1 MTNDP
6 RSAYLDVGLN
16 TAPPER
22 LLLLLWDRLL
32 VDLDV
37 ADDALHQG
45 DLHAA
50 SERLIHAQDIVFELR
65 NTLRVDV
72 WDGASA
78 LARLYEFVEQRLV
91 AANVQK
97 DRRVVAECRSLL
109 VPLHEAFHAAAREA
123 AAARPAALSA

>member
-6 RSAYLDVGLN
+6 KKAYLDVGLR
-16 TAPPER
+16 TAPPGR

-32 VDLDV
+32 LDLDV

-50 SERLIHAQDIVFELR
+50 SERLIHAQEIVFEFR
-65 NTLRVDV
+65 STLRPEL
-72 WDGASA
+72 WEGAAA
-78 LARLYEFVEQRLV
+78 LAQLYQFVEQRLV

-97 DRRVVAECRSLL
+97 DRRIVAECRSLL
-109 VPLHEAFHAAAREA
+109 APLSDAFHRASRA
-123 AAARPAALSA
+123 AAAHQPVVASA

>member
-6 RSAYLDVGLN
+6 RSTYLDVGLS

-65 NTLRVDV
+65 STLRIDL
-72 WDGASA
+72 WDGATA
-78 LARLYEFVEQRLV
+78 LAQGGKAHRKNPKFSCAAWARGLLQRV
-91 AANVQK
+91 RCRVSGVGV
-97 DRRVVAECRSLL
+97 DR
-109 VPLHEAFHAAAREA
+109 
-123 AAARPAALSA
+123 